1 MKRATFVV
9 LLGLASMLT
18 LSACASFHVRPPVPS
33 RQIVVSGF
41 EVVYGN
47 QIPGDRL
54 RLLDR
59 YQVPGHMAAALRA
72 SYPAGQGPFV
82 RVILTQFRSGRWG
95 PTRMHAVV
103 QVLDPAQNVLAQ
115 FDTDSTTIRGGDRGG
130 RIQAVA
136 QDIVNQVAAQL

>member
-1 MKRATFVV
+1 M
-9 LLGLASMLT
+9 
-18 LSACASFHVRPPVPS
+18 
-33 RQIVVSGF
+33 SGF

>member
-1 MKRATFVV
+1 
-9 LLGLASMLT
+9 
-18 LSACASFHVRPPVPS
+18 
-33 RQIVVSGF
+33 
-41 EVVYGN
+41 
-47 QIPGDRL
+47 
-54 RLLDR
+54 
-59 YQVPGHMAAALRA
+59 MAAALRA